1 MTTNDYKN
9 SFANNHWLTITP
21 LSSPITIT
29 SLRTADRPISLLLVS
44 HWLKNTS
51 LLNTTIQLT

>member
-1 MTTNDYKN
+1 MATKDFDN
-9 SFANNHWLTITP
+9 SFANTHWLTVIP

-51 LLNTTIQLT
+51 LLNTTIQST